1 MTEPKATAVQKQTHM
16 DEALL
21 EHLRAIEDYQT
32 QIKDIQRLIGDRFR
46 RIEIEYDLPK
56 GIMVE
61 ALKARRINAQE
72 RQTYDLSYKT
82 ARALLGVP
90 IPEKP

>member
-1 MTEPKATAVQKQTHM
+1 MTEPKATVHKQTHM

-32 QIKDIQRLIGDRFR
+32 QIKDIQRLIGDRYR

-61 ALKARRINAQE
+61 ALKARRSNAE
-72 RQTYDLSYKT
+72 DRHTYDLSYKM

-90 IPEKP
+90 VPEKP